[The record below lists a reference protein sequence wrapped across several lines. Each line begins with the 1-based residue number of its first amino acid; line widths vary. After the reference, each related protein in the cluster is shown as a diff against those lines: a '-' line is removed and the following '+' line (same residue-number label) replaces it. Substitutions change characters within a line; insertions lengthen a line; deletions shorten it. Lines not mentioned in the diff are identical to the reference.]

1 MYLKSLVCV
10 LLCFCSF
17 QAAGEC
23 LKLQGSLIPGGLVIG
38 KIASGDRVILVRSLI
53 CFRTAFVAGFG
64 RMRPEVL
71 PGWVSCR
78 QVIEVNR
85 NIAFSGLRCSAET
98 VTPSKE
104 HLARIARERKLVR
117 AAKERAIKRPD
128 ILLSVIEG
136 FQWPVVGPISGVYG
150 SQRYYNGVPGSP
162 HYGVDIALPTGTPV
176 HAPAS
181 GIVTLA
187 EEDLFYSGG
196 TIILDHGYR
205 LSSSFLHLSRVSVF
219 VGDEISQGDVLGE
232 IGSSGRATG
241 PRIGRVGVM
250 SEWIHS
256 CCSPMPKPKKTY
268 LSPNSRGVTQPIDK
282 KLLSILVCP
291 VTKVPVKYDE
301 EKRWSVRRVDRFLI
315 RDGIGSLAPS

>member
-1 MYLKSLVCV
+1 MEGV
-10 LLCFCSF
+10 
-17 QAAGEC
+17 
-23 LKLQGSLIPGGLVIG
+23 P
-38 KIASGDRVILVRSLI
+38 R
-53 CFRTAFVAGFG
+53 
-64 RMRPEVL
+64 
-71 PGWVSCR
+71 
-78 QVIEVNR
+78 
-85 NIAFSGLRCSAET
+85 ET

-117 AAKERAIKRPD
+117 AAKGRIIKRPD

-205 LSSSFLHLSRVSVF
+205 LSSSFLHLSRVSVS

-241 PRIGRVGVM
+241 PHLDWRMSWRNERVDPQLLVP
-250 SEWIHS
+250 
-256 CCSPMPKPKKTY
+256 PMPET
-268 LSPNSRGVTQPIDK
+268 
-282 KLLSILVCP
+282 
-291 VTKVPVKYDE
+291 
-301 EKRWSVRRVDRFLI
+301 
-315 RDGIGSLAPS
+315 

>member
-38 KIASGDRVILVRSLI
+38 KVASGDRVIFGGQELDLLPDG
-53 CFRTAFVAGFG
+53 TFVAGFG
-64 RMRPEVL
+64 RDVSREILLEV
-71 PGWVSCR
+71 GVSCR
-78 QVIEVNR
+78 QVIKLANR
-85 NIAFSGLRCSAET
+85 EYRIQRVEGVPRET

-205 LSSSFLHLSRVSVF
+205 LSSSFLHLSRVSVS

-241 PRIGRVGVM
+241 PHLDWRMSWRNERVDPQLLVP
-250 SEWIHS
+250 
-256 CCSPMPKPKKTY
+256 PMPET
-268 LSPNSRGVTQPIDK
+268 
-282 KLLSILVCP
+282 
-291 VTKVPVKYDE
+291 
-301 EKRWSVRRVDRFLI
+301 
-315 RDGIGSLAPS
+315 